1 MSTLLLFD
9 IDGTLLSGGPAKQAF
24 HIALVD
30 AFGTAGDIEVLDFS
44 GKTDPQIAREL
55 LTGAGLSDAEVDARL
70 DQLFAR
76 YLRELEARLPDEPV
90 RVLPGVEALLDT
102 LEAAQHRGQAALGL
116 VTGNVVGGARLKLAS
131 AGFRQDF
138 AVGGFG
144 SDSEERNDLPA
155 IALERARRHWG
166 RPFATEQSWIIGDTP
181 RDVAC
186 AQAHGLRTLA
196 VATGNFSAAE
206 LVEAGAELVVE
217 DFSDASA
224 VASELIG
231 L

>member
-30 AFGTAGDIEVLDFS
+30 AFGTAGDIEVHDFS

-70 DQLFAR
+70 ERLFAR

-90 RVLPGVEALLDT
+90 RVLPGVVSLLET
-102 LEAAQHRGQAALGL
+102 LEAAQGRGETALGL

-131 AGFRQDF
+131 AGFRQEF
-138 AVGGFG
+138 SVGGFG
-144 SDSEERNDLPA
+144 SDSEERNDLPG
-155 IALERARRHWG
+155 IALERARLHWS
-166 RPFATEQSWIIGDTP
+166 RDFDPEQTWIIGDTP

-196 VATGNFSAAE
+196 VATGNFTAAQ
-206 LVEAGAELVVE
+206 LGAAGADLVVE
-217 DFSDASA
+217 DFSDARA
-224 VASELIG
+224 VAAELVG
-231 L
+231 R